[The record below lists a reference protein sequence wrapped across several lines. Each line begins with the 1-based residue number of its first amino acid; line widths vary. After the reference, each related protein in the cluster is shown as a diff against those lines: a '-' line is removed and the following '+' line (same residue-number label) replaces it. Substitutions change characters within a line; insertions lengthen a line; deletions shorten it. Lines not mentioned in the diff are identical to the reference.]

1 MDNCSTKYALITLD
15 FGITSIL
22 HRFAIFFSSWVIM
35 YALILANFLESLKHY
50 MNLNILATPV
60 RQQLEYIDTIP
71 TGDRCYDLEFCDEN
85 LYVATD
91 DGIRMYSPYSN
102 SYKTISNRETTC
114 TSVTNVPGK
123 RGSVYALIFGA
134 WVHRSTKSIYEI
146 SKISHSGLFP
156 TQTKLFSY
164 TDKDNVAHFISATDS
179 RIVAG
184 VGKKLKIFDLKTK
197 TQKEIEIKFFPDTLH
212 FISDDLLL
220 VAGTDSR
227 IRLLL
232 LKQDSEHMDI
242 VWTTTVLAG
251 LAGVCRTEQGLIV
264 VRSRTEAAIHILSPM
279 GMLPLLEWMLLN
291 TVSVYTCTM

>member
-1 MDNCSTKYALITLD
+1 MDNCSTKYVLITLD

-22 HRFAIFFSSWVIM
+22 HRFAIFFSSYVIM

-60 RQQLEYIDTIP
+60 PQHLEYIDTIP

-102 SYKTISNRETTC
+102 SYKTISNRETAC

-123 RGSVYALIFGA
+123 RDSIYALLLGA
-134 WVHRSTKSIYEI
+134 GVHKNTESVYEI
-146 SKISHSGLFP
+146 SKNSHSGLFR

-179 RIVAG
+179 MIVVG
-184 VGKKLKIFDLKTK
+184 VENKLTIFDLKTK
-197 TQKEIEIKFFPDTLH
+197 TQKEIEMEFSPETLH

-232 LKQDSEHMDI
+232 LKQDSEHINI
-242 VWTTTVLAG
+242 VWTSTVLSG
-251 LAGVCRTEQGLIV
+251 LEGVCQTEQGLIAV
-264 VRSRTEAAIHILSPM
+264 KSSKETAIHIISPL
-279 GMLPLLEWMLLN
+279 GMLLL
-291 TVSVYTCTM
+291 SD

>member
-1 MDNCSTKYALITLD
+1 
-15 FGITSIL
+15 
-22 HRFAIFFSSWVIM
+22 
-35 YALILANFLESLKHY
+35 
-50 MNLNILATPV
+50 MNLNILATPIPQ
-60 RQQLEYIDTIP
+60 RLEYIDTIP
-71 TGDRCYDLEFCDEN
+71 TGGRCYVFEFCDEN
-85 LYVATD
+85 LYVATA

-102 SYKTISNRETTC
+102 SYKTISNRETAC

-123 RGSVYALIFGA
+123 RDSIYALLLGA
-134 WVHRSTKSIYEI
+134 GVHKNTESVYEI
-146 SKISHSGLFP
+146 SKNSHSGLFP

-164 TDKDNVAHFISATDS
+164 PNKDNIAHFISATDS

-242 VWTTTVLAG
+242 VWTSTVLAG
-251 LAGVCRTEQGLIV
+251 LAGVYRTEQGLIV
-264 VRSRTEAAIHILSPM
+264 VRSRTAAAIHILSPM
-279 GMLPLLEWMLLN
+279 GMLPLLE
-291 TVSVYTCTM
+291 